1 MLLLN
6 YSSIRAEG
14 KMKNGIKAALLGALI
29 FSCPSFAQVETQEKL
44 QYESNVT
51 LKLVQVYVL
60 DKHGNAVTDLTKAD
74 FDLYDDGQAEP
85 IAAFEKHELSL
96 DQAPQLLKLSVPSAP
111 VSNTNRKFFF
121 FFDFAFNNRA
131 GISKS
136 RTAALDFLDKQVR
149 PEDQVGVLSYSAKQG
164 LTLQEYL
171 TSDHERI
178 RQVIEGL
185 GAGKFLGRAWQI
197 QSEGLKEHIAMDN
210 ALAKG
215 GPRNMSGGVPGMT
228 DRLLTSETSIVR
240 RNAYE
245 FTLQLSDLA
254 KALRQIPDIKNMILF
269 SSGIPNYA
277 LFGSEGFKDETE
289 RSWGNAL
296 LRDSY
301 NEMCKELAGSN
312 IAVYVVNV
320 SRAGSALIEN
330 PYELDSFE
338 AERDLK
344 GDIALKQLA
353 EDSGGKY
360 FDSINSYKT
369 INKTIQKT
377 TGTYYVLG
385 YYIDEKQDGRFH
397 DVRVEVKRK
406 GCTVFGQKGYFNAKP
421 FSEYS
426 ENEKLLYV
434 IDLALADNPLLQAPA
449 EVPLTILPIVEEGKP
464 AIIAFLSLPRRLAPS
479 ALANRAEALCLVFD
493 EKGETESVTPLSI
506 STSSLNK
513 EFYRL
518 VFIVPVRPGR
528 TVCRIALCNMKTG
541 YGVRGEK
548 TITVPE
554 AGEAVLRLDPPL
566 FLTDW
571 RIEDTYASPGASLED
586 LYGYD
591 AQEYSVLEGDLPAGM
606 TRLRAA
612 LRVTSLRPEAEI
624 ELTAHLADTSGAEA
638 ESIPVNILKESTDG
652 PTKKFLIDLTPGEL
666 KPGVYTLSLIAREKG
681 GQAGAQTTATF
692 TVK

>member
-1 MLLLN
+1 
-6 YSSIRAEG
+6 
-14 KMKNGIKAALLGALI
+14 MKSGMKAALLGALI
-29 FSCPSFAQVETQEKL
+29 FSCPSFAQVETQKKL

-74 FDLYDDGQAEP
+74 FDLYDDGQVQP
-85 IAAFEKHELSL
+85 ITDFEKHELSL
-96 DQAPQLLKLSVPSAP
+96 DQTPLVPKPPVPSAP

-149 PEDQVGVLSYSAKQG
+149 PEDQVGVLSYSAKLG

-197 QSEGLKEHIAMDN
+197 QGEGLKEHIAMDN
-210 ALAKG
+210 ALAEGG
-215 GPRNMSGGVPGMT
+215 GPRSKGDGGPGMT
-228 DRLLTSETSIVR
+228 ERLLTSETSIVKKE
-240 RNAYE
+240 A
-245 FTLQLSDLA
+245 FGFASQISDLA
-254 KALRQIPDIKNMILF
+254 KTLREMPGIKNMILF
-269 SSGIPNYA
+269 SSGVPNYA
-277 LFGSEGFKDETE
+277 LFGSKTFKDETN
-289 RSWGNAL
+289 RAWGNAL

-320 SRAGSALIEN
+320 SRAGSALIDN

-344 GDIALKQLA
+344 GDIALKKLA
-353 EDSGGKY
+353 DDSGGKY
-360 FDSINSYKT
+360 FDSINSYKD

-426 ENEKLLYV
+426 ENEKLLHI
-434 IDLALADNPLLQAPA
+434 IDLALADYPLFQAPV
-449 EVPLTILPIVEEGKP
+449 EVPLSAWPIVEEGKP
-464 AIIAFLSLPRRLAPS
+464 AIIVSLSLPRRLASS

-493 EKGETESVTPLSI
+493 EKGETESSTPLTITTASP
-506 STSSLNK
+506 NK

-518 VFIVPVRPGR
+518 VFVVPTRPGR
-528 TVCRIALCNMKTG
+528 TICRIALCNMKTG
-541 YGVRGEK
+541 YGVRGEREL
-548 TITVPE
+548 TIPE
-554 AGEAVLRLDPPL
+554 PGESVLRLDPPL

-571 RIEDTYASPGASLED
+571 RVEDTYTSPGMSLEG

-606 TRLRAA
+606 KKLRAA
-612 LRVTSLRPEAEI
+612 LRVTSLRPNAEI
-624 ELTAHLADTSGAEA
+624 EMMAHLAETGGGEA
-638 ESIPVNILKESTDG
+638 ESVPVDILRESADG
-652 PTKKFLIDLTPGEL
+652 PTKKFLVDLTPGEL
-666 KPGVYTLSLIAREKG
+666 KPGLYSISIIAREKG